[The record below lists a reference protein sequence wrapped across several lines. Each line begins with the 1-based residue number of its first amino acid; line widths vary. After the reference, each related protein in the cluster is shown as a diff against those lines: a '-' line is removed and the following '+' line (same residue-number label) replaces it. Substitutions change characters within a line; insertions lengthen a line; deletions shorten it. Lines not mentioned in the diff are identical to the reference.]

1 MKKREDSSQR
11 HCFNLGIKSIEEMK
25 KKKVSG
31 TIIFYLLTYSTFIC
45 KGALTSTFYIL

>member
-25 KKKVSG
+25 KKKFLERLYF
-31 TIIFYLLTYSTFIC
+31 IYLLILHLFA
-45 KGALTSTFYIL
+45 KGH

>member
-25 KKKVSG
+25 KKKKFLERLYF
-31 TIIFYLLTYSTFIC
+31 IYLLILHLFA
-45 KGALTSTFYIL
+45 KGH